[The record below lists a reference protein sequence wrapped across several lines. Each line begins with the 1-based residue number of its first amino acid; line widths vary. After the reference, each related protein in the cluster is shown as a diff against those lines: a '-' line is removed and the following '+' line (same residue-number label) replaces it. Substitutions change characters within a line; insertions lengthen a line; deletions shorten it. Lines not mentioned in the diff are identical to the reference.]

1 MTNTTASYG
10 RSASNAELKAKKVG
24 LSWMIARFVED
35 YDPYEFINEVVDC
48 DIDGDEREEVEQ
60 GIAKYAAEMLQL
72 MNRREYDYLEEI
84 LHEFDDEDND
94 PRTADNLRHI
104 LAELEE
110 IRMLDE
116 EGRTLYA
123 DP

>member
-1 MTNTTASYG
+1 M
-10 RSASNAELKAKKVG
+10 
-24 LSWMIARFVED
+24 
-35 YDPYEFINEVVDC
+35 DC

-123 DP
+123 NP